1 MIPAQD
7 AVEYALA
14 AASGAAEHTVVIVT
28 DRAEASLRWAGN
40 SMTTNGVS
48 TSRSTA
54 VISFVRRGQTFRVGA
69 MRSSTVDPDA
79 IAALVAA
86 SERAARAAPLR
97 PVRRAAEHRE
107 ILGRAEIR
115 PEGGKLPAAVRL
127 ELVVLGQARVVEAR
141 ATNWAVAAD
150 RVSVDLD
157 FPVSLDAWGIERP
170 SFLMFI
176 RVGDEVRVRVRVEL
190 TRA

>member
-1 MIPAQD
+1 MRLRILLL
-7 AVEYALA
+7 ALA
-14 AASGAAEHTVVIVT
+14 SAGLGAAEWKGAATVRFAGT
-28 DRAEASLRWAGN
+28 STLHDWEGSAPALPFPAEVDESPEGPTRLR
-40 SMTTNGVS
+40 
-48 TSRSTA
+48 
-54 VISFVRRGQTFRVGA
+54 
-69 MRSSTVDPDA
+69 
-79 IAALVAA
+79 ALVRLPVAGMDTA
-86 SERAARAAPLR
+86 NADRDDNLR
-97 PVRRAAEHRE
+97 KVMRAAEHRE